1 MIQSM
6 TGYGKTELNLKN
18 ANFTVEVKSLNSK
31 QIDTHIN
38 MPSLYKEKEVEI
50 RTLIA
55 KKLHRGKIELSIWR
69 EKKDS
74 LSGYVLNTKVIKE
87 YHEQILLLKKDLRL
101 KRNLWTM
108 APFQTKSTD
117 IIPTL
122 LKMPDVFQ
130 KNEEKESEDDWN
142 DISKGIDA
150 AITDL
155 LKFRLDEG
163 KKLEQDIVSRIQAL
177 AKLLNKIAPYAK
189 ERIEIVKG
197 KLKTKLTEIDSNK
210 IDEVRF
216 EQELIYYLEK
226 QDITE
231 EQTRLNAHLNYFTET
246 IAADSP
252 NGKKLG
258 FISQEIGREINTIGS
273 KSSNVDMQKIVVEMK
288 DELEKIK
295 EQLLNIL

>member
-6 TGYGKTELNLKN
+6 TGYGKAEITLKN
-18 ANFTVEVKSLNSK
+18 TVLTIEAKSLNSK
-31 QIDTHIN
+31 QIDTHIKI
-38 MPSLYKEKEVEI
+38 PPLYKEKEIEI
-50 RTLIA
+50 RSLIA

-122 LKMPDVFQ
+122 LKMPDVYQ

-189 ERIEIVKG
+189 ERIEIVKE
-197 KLKTKLTEIDSNK
+197 KFEDPSVVDKMLHTLRDSVGLVGD
-210 IDEVRF
+210 IFDTVR
-216 EQELIYYLEK
+216 K
-226 QDITE
+226 RASD
-231 EQTRLNAHLNYFTET
+231 
-246 IAADSP
+246 
-252 NGKKLG
+252 G
-258 FISQEIGREINTIGS
+258 GRSE
-273 KSSNVDMQKIVVEMK
+273 
-288 DELEKIK
+288 
-295 EQLLNIL
+295 